1 MFLIKKKLLTAL
13 HWPSGLCPNS
23 LLRPL
28 LIRQLPDFPPDS
40 GSQSSRLSALWAV
53 GFLFS
58 LSFFFSL
65 CLSFLFSP
73 WGWLLFILQGW
84 CFLKYFLHCRL
95 AAYCLAFL
103 FPVLPG
109 LLCQLLSS
117 PWPLAQSSATSSLGG
132 ERECAHPAC
141 VVTLPHST
149 TSSPSPLLPLSTQT
163 LQQVAW
169 SSFPCTSPLSA
180 GQILFFMVWLLPS
193 HPEHEGPVPAPEGS

>member
-1 MFLIKKKLLTAL
+1 LFLIKKKLLTAL

-117 PWPLAQSSATSSLGG
+117 PRLIPCLETPSPRRNPSVLSTHSRRSSHCPKAPCSLLSLQ
-132 ERECAHPAC
+132 P
-141 VVTLPHST
+141 ST
-149 TSSPSPLLPLSTQT
+149 TSPR
-163 LQQVAW
+163 
-169 SSFPCTSPLSA
+169 A
-180 GQILFFMVWLLPS
+180 GQSWEAHQEDAGPGPPGFAQASPEAPSATEALPGEELL
-193 HPEHEGPVPAPEGS
+193 VC